1 MFVKAVLY
9 KRFKGPAYPFSQTA
23 DLVLGRYYE
32 FQSEHVFV
40 LFWWFFYF
48 NLCVC
53 VFMCVS
59 TGVYMSWCMEVKGLL
74 WMLVLAIHITWDR
87 ISCSCCTF
95 QAKCP
100 NTLLERLPLYFITG
114 TLGLYTCY
122 CFQPHV
128 DSGDA
133 NSCLSVKQFTH
144 WDITPALIFFFEIGF
159 FYVYMYLP
167 ACMSVYHAYAWCSQ
181 RPEEHIRYTG
191 LWTAMWLGGNRI
203 WVLWNSS
210 QSSNHWAIFAT
221 P

>member
-1 MFVKAVLY
+1 M
-9 KRFKGPAYPFSQTA
+9 SSN
-23 DLVLGRYYE
+23 
-32 FQSEHVFV
+32 QSTF
-40 LFWWFFYF
+40 LFCFDDSFISIF
-48 NLCVC
+48 VC

-87 ISCSCCTF
+87 IYCSCCTF

-159 FYVYMYLP
+159 FFMCICICLHVCQYTMHVPGVHRGQKSISDTLGCELLCGWEGIESGSSGTAASLLTTEPFSPSHKHDLP
-167 ACMSVYHAYAWCSQ
+167 V
-181 RPEEHIRYTG
+181 
-191 LWTAMWLGGNRI
+191 
-203 WVLWNSS
+203 
-210 QSSNHWAIFAT
+210 
-221 P
+221 